1 GRSIIL
7 DGKPVTVI
15 GVMPRDFRFP
25 ENEAQVWL
33 PLVITTELLTENYRG
48 SHFLNVLA
56 RLKAGVTMEQA
67 KLEIAAIAKRMAQ
80 EHAGVYRGGYGASVA
95 PLRDEVVGNAQRL
108 LLTLFGAVGL
118 VLLIACGNVMN
129 LLLARGAARQRE
141 ISIRLTLGATRFRL
155 LR

>member
-1 GRSIIL
+1 VSPGIFALLGVQPALGRAFRAEEDQPGHDQVAILSHALWQRRFGSDPRLLGRSIIL
-7 DGKPVTVI
+7 DGKPRTGI
-15 GVMPRDFRFP
+15 GVMPREFRFP

-95 PLRDEVVGNAQRL
+95 PLRDEVVGNA
-108 LLTLFGAVGL
+108 
-118 VLLIACGNVMN
+118 
-129 LLLARGAARQRE
+129 
-141 ISIRLTLGATRFRL
+141 
-155 LR
+155 